1 MALNVDKTNLTI
13 MGVKFDFQKEFNG
26 VWQALSTNMIEDWE
40 PKKQDVEEMK
50 GNVAK
55 KRSNLMISCKIDSFF
70 TCLKNLSLRL
80 FSTPFAIAIIKV
92 RLWQRRNQRGS
103 RRIHPIRVEWRG
115 TIKSDHEGEG

>member
-55 KRSNLMISCKIDSFF
+55 KMK
-70 TCLKNLSLRL
+70 
-80 FSTPFAIAIIKV
+80 
-92 RLWQRRNQRGS
+92 Q
-103 RRIHPIRVEWRG
+103 
-115 TIKSDHEGEG
+115 SDDQL